1 MKKIGLLEH
10 NIIIDQINVE
20 RVTVA
25 KFLGIQVEEKLK
37 WDMQINSVCKN
48 MSKGISVLYKM
59 KPILDS
65 KILYSL
71 YCTLI
76 LPYMNYACEIWG
88 NTHQT
93 KLKDIVTLQKRAM
106 RNVDKIGYRDHT
118 DPLFVKYNCLK
129 FDDIIN
135 LKTLSIIHQA
145 RNNVLPRNIQKLFI
159 ETNEGHNY
167 KTRSLSKGN
176 FSEKYCRTKTRS
188 MAISVKGVK
197 LWNNLDEECH
207 KIKDLDKFKRMIK
220 CKFIASYD
228 C

>member
-1 MKKIGLLEH
+1 MNDELNNMNNWFKVNKLSLNIDKTKYMIFMKKIGLLEH

-93 KLKDIVTLQKRAM
+93 KLK
-106 RNVDKIGYRDHT
+106 KIGYRDHT
-118 DPLFVKYNCLK
+118 DPLFVKYTLPMCRCRAYISKHGRQFVYYIYCL
-129 FDDIIN
+129 
-135 LKTLSIIHQA
+135 
-145 RNNVLPRNIQKLFI
+145 
-159 ETNEGHNY
+159 
-167 KTRSLSKGN
+167 
-176 FSEKYCRTKTRS
+176 
-188 MAISVKGVK
+188 
-197 LWNNLDEECH
+197 
-207 KIKDLDKFKRMIK
+207 
-220 CKFIASYD
+220 
-228 C
+228 